1 MISPRRHVEQIM
13 RWVRALAVYGAKP
26 RDIERGAR
34 LYPLLFLEIVRAAM
48 GRARVGCVLDVGAHR
63 GEFAIGLR
71 RAGYDGPIVS
81 FEPNPSLPGMLQR
94 RASRDAAWRVCSY
107 GLGLADGEAILHRP
121 LATSFASVRE
131 SLPYGRERFGTDTVP
146 SDTISIRVRR
156 LDGVFAEAVDSWPLV
171 APEAPVL
178 LKIDSQGSDLDIF
191 AGAAG
196 ILSRVEVV
204 VMEFSLIPLYAGV
217 PSFADALGEVERA
230 GFHLAGLVPV
240 AHDNV
245 TGAVVELDGCLV
257 RDSHR
262 AGVTSPAAQG

>member
-1 MISPRRHVEQIM
+1 
-13 RWVRALAVYGAKP
+13 
-26 RDIERGAR
+26 
-34 LYPLLFLEIVRAAM
+34 LFLEIVRAAI

-71 RAGYDGPIVS
+71 RAGYGGPIVS
-81 FEPNPSLPGMLQR
+81 FEPNPSLPKMLHM
-94 RASRDAAWRVCSY
+94 RASRDAAWRVYSY

-121 LATSFASVRE
+121 RETSFASTRE
-131 SLPYGRERFGTDTVP
+131 SLPYGCERFGADTVP
-146 SDTISIRVRR
+146 SDAIKIPVRR
-156 LDGVFAEAVDSWPLV
+156 LDGVFADTVDGWPLV
-171 APEAPVL
+171 AREAPVL
-178 LKIDSQGSDLDIF
+178 LKIDAQGSDLDIF

-196 ILSRVEVV
+196 ILPRVEVV

-217 PSFADALGEVERA
+217 PSFADALRQVEDA

-257 RDSHR
+257 RGSHEGIR
-262 AGVTSPAAQG
+262 A